1 MKIWKLGI
9 IAICLIF
16 LACKNGGLDSNHKK
30 NNETPKMSFGTSV
43 HNIFKNN
50 GKYYI
55 AKCYSCFNWDYY
67 NNDESSIV
75 EITLNKVIRSCQD
88 EHGRVSYKIDSLGD
102 KAIGVQYESNFS
114 IMGKT
119 SIEKGRFVCEVS
131 NRIDTIALLVDG
143 LPINEE
149 SAKKHIRKNKFYIL
163 CKAPSNGLIQTGIEK
178 ETKCLNKIYK
188 KYGYKPYLIGQCIP
202 SNYYEKQIKA
212 YNKIVFNYLKK
223 KKNFSFENY
232 EMIEHQYD
240 NDLYKCG
247 ISEWMNENDIGNGKT
262 QKEIWK
268 AVVIKYK
275 NLPDST
281 KIANSSQFWY
291 NYIVAINTVFD
302 TIDIESPLKMA
313 ENENNY
319 LTKHGLIWSC
329 FLMINWK
336 NMNNLDERVIN
347 RIDDVAKDVQSKYP
361 DKNEIP
367 NAPSWNSQ
375 YEAFK
380 QKFRK

>member
-1 MKIWKLGI
+1 
-9 IAICLIF
+9 
-16 LACKNGGLDSNHKK
+16 
-30 NNETPKMSFGTSV
+30 
-43 HNIFKNN
+43 
-50 GKYYI
+50 
-55 AKCYSCFNWDYY
+55 
-67 NNDESSIV
+67 
-75 EITLNKVIRSCQD
+75 
-88 EHGRVSYKIDSLGD
+88 
-102 KAIGVQYESNFS
+102 
-114 IMGKT
+114 
-119 SIEKGRFVCEVS
+119 
-131 NRIDTIALLVDG
+131 
-143 LPINEE
+143 
-149 SAKKHIRKNKFYIL
+149 
-163 CKAPSNGLIQTGIEK
+163 
-178 ETKCLNKIYK
+178 
-188 KYGYKPYLIGQCIP
+188 
-202 SNYYEKQIKA
+202 
-212 YNKIVFNYLKK
+212 
-223 KKNFSFENY
+223 
-232 EMIEHQYD
+232 MIEHQYD